1 MPGIGLS
8 NDDKIRATML
18 HHAAYLMATPRKP
31 FASGGFAARQQH
43 FESNRPGCH
52 SYFLL
57 ILTSALVFFSFRE
70 MVKPFLQRA
79 SPVISVTAPESAS
92 VRI

>member
-8 NDDKIRATML
+8 NDEKIRATML
-18 HHAAYLMATPRKP
+18 HNAVNLMEPP
-31 FASGGFAARQQH
+31 GSLSLPGGFAARRQH

-57 ILTSALVFFSFRE
+57 ILTSALVFFSF
-70 MVKPFLQRA
+70 K
-79 SPVISVTAPESAS
+79 VT
-92 VRI
+92 V